1 MFRIPCKCV
10 IVCVCACVRARAC
23 AFVVSAQAELTRSR
37 TPGHDS
43 QDNLSK
49 SEGESVA
56 SDAHEAPG
64 AATGKGVT
72 SAPGAATSTPSAAPA
87 AAAGGGGAA
96 AAPESTIE
104 NPVKEAEKLAE
115 IGEAGHKD
123 SLQEAVDKAQASKTG
138 VISSLDGGDKE
149 GAGMFEA
156 IFLEL
161 K

>member
-1 MFRIPCKCV
+1 MCDCV
-10 IVCVCACVRARAC
+10 CVRARVC

-72 SAPGAATSTPSAAPA
+72 AAPAA
-87 AAAGGGGAA
+87 AAAGGGGGAAAA

-104 NPVKEAEKLAE
+104 NPVKEAEKLPE

-156 IFLEL
+156 IFFFFFGV
-161 K
+161 KIS

>member
-1 MFRIPCKCV
+1 MCDCV
-10 IVCVCACVRARAC
+10 CVRARVC

-87 AAAGGGGAA
+87 AAAAGGGGGAAAA

-104 NPVKEAEKLAE
+104 NPVKEAEKLPE

-156 IFLEL
+156 IFFFFFGV
-161 K
+161 KIS